1 MFLSREVF
9 IGHKLVPRDIDPS
22 GGVNR
27 FLIDILTVGVIRVAA
42 ALDREA
48 GNVVD
53 GVGLVPGIQHILHP
67 DTRYQTIFHEK
78 ADAIGIGILGLI
90 GVKVIVRCEKVTSI
104 FLDAVY

>member
-1 MFLSREVF
+1 MFLGREVF

-67 DTRYQTIFHEK
+67 DTRYQTI
-78 ADAIGIGILGLI
+78 LGLI

-104 FLDAVY
+104 FLDTVY